1 VTVAR
6 EHRQSILDRDRLLAL
21 AYKDVP
27 VLSILGVLILL
38 VIAFSLVTSTF
49 LTAGNILNLLRQN
62 SPTLIVAVAM
72 TFVITTAGIDL
83 SVGSTVALTGALSA
97 AMLAYPLS
105 VEQTIPA
112 MLLLGLLVGFVNGWF
127 SSYQGIPPFIVT
139 LAALTA
145 VRGIAL
151 FLTKG
156 YSIPIDPALYFVGM
170 GQGQL
175 GPMPVPVIIAVIVV
189 ILGWVGLNKTKYGQY
204 VTGIGSNEEAVRRAG
219 VNTRLIK
226 LSVYLL
232 TGLAAALAGMMV
244 AARLGSGSANAAE
257 GFELEAIAAVVL
269 GGTNLF
275 GGRGT
280 MLGTVLGALTIGVI
294 SNGLILMRVSPFLV
308 PIVQGLVLLLAIWVN
323 TRVFG
328 RFTEGARR

>member
-1 VTVAR
+1 MTVAR
-6 EHRQSILDRDRLLAL
+6 EERRSVFDRERLTAL
-21 AYKDVP
+21 AYKNVA
-27 VLSILGVLILL
+27 VLSILGVLVLL
-38 VIAFSLVTSTF
+38 VVVFSVVTDSF
-49 LTAGNILNLLRQN
+49 LTPGNILNLLRQN

-72 TFVITTAGIDL
+72 TFVITSAGIDL
-83 SVGSTVALTGALSA
+83 SVGSTVALTGAFAA

-105 VEQTIPA
+105 VELTIPT
-112 MLLLGLLVGFVNGWF
+112 MLLLGLAVGFVNGWF
-127 SSYQGIPPFIVT
+127 SAYQGIPAFIVT
-139 LAALTA
+139 LATLTA

-151 FLTKG
+151 FQTRG
-156 YSIPIDPALYFVGM
+156 YSTPIDPALYFIGM

-175 GPMPVPVIIAVIVV
+175 GPIPVPVIIAAIVTV
-189 ILGWVGLNKTKYGQY
+189 LGWVVLNKTKYGQY

-219 VNTRLIK
+219 VNTRLVK

-232 TGLAAALAGMMV
+232 AGLAAALAGMMI
-244 AARLGSGSANAAE
+244 AARLGSGSANAAQ

-308 PIVQGLVLLLAIWVN
+308 PIVQGLVLLLAIWAN
-323 TRVFG
+323 TRVFSRFNEAG
-328 RFTEGARR
+328 R